1 METMNTT
8 QTTPEQPRMTG
19 MTFHGVLPEHISARV
34 THHDYFSCVTI
45 SLGRH
50 ADITLFTNTV
60 DEAYGIMN
68 KLSNFTVKLPVQD
81 SSNELVSN

>member
-19 MTFHGVLPEHISARV
+19 MTFHGVLPEHISAHV
-34 THHDYFSCVTI
+34 SHHDYFSCVTI

-50 ADITLFTNTV
+50 ADITLFANSSE
-60 DEAYGIMN
+60 EAYGIMN
-68 KLSNFTVKLPVQD
+68 KLSNFTVKITNQE